1 MSEKSE
7 KRKIIEKALKD
18 SNASVVSRDHPIYKQ
33 PATIQFLKKSSK
45 ISEKTKK
52 K

>member
-33 PATIQFLKKSSK
+33 PAATIQFL
-45 ISEKTKK
+45 
-52 K
+52 